1 LNIVIE
7 VNIFDFNADI
17 YDETI
22 EVTFHQ
28 YIRGDK
34 KLNGLEELKAALAAD
49 EIACRSFFNML
60 SR

>member
-1 LNIVIE
+1 

-22 EVTFHQ
+22 EITFHQ

-49 EIACRSFFNML
+49 EIACRAFF
-60 SR
+60 S